1 MPFERGNYH
10 VISTVVSSNLVSLV
24 SQIGTRKKIPLR
36 VFQHYFLVSRAK
48 RLFYLSFMILIIH
61 VFYIHRINLI
71 PKLMYL
77 TNTSSRNE
85 LLLEKNLDDFI
96 FVELIRNVLM
106 SVL

>member
-1 MPFERGNYH
+1 
-10 VISTVVSSNLVSLV
+10 
-24 SQIGTRKKIPLR
+24 
-36 VFQHYFLVSRAK
+36 
-48 RLFYLSFMILIIH
+48 MILIIH

-96 FVELIRNVLM
+96 FEN
-106 SVL
+106 